1 MKLHSKDPDDY
12 AAIKALEQEKGGG
25 MVQTRG
31 PEGKSEDKRRITFLH
46 RMFLKNTVQ
55 MKDRR
60 LRPKGYLG
68 RTVIVLPGVH
78 CCADFF
84 SFVDGKAV
92 WNRNWSVEYEG
103 VLKEYWKGDPCGNVM
118 KEAQVLKKSFPSYF
132 EEFMVCRRLVS

>member
-1 MKLHSKDPDDY
+1 
-12 AAIKALEQEKGGG
+12 
-25 MVQTRG
+25 
-31 PEGKSEDKRRITFLH
+31 
-46 RMFLKNTVQ
+46 MFLKHTVQ

-118 KEAQVLKKSFPSYF
+118 AQAQKLKKTFPEYF
-132 EEFMVCRRLVS
+132 EKFMVCQQPAAMRDAVIIAWNMEEMHLEHPYVIQQHDLL